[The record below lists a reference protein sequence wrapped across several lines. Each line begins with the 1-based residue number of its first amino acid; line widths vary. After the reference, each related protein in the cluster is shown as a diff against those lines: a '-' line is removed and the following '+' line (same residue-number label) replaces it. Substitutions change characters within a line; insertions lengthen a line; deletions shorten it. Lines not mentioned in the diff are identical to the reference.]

1 MANFFLWSF
10 QQNDP
15 VLEKILSYFS
25 NLQSEFPTEKVY
37 LHFDKN
43 TYTLG
48 ENIWFSAYL
57 TAGGTQ
63 VPSPLSRTL
72 YVDLFDAEG
81 DLLVQKKIL
90 IEDGFGHGDFKLP
103 DFGTEGV
110 YRIKAYTAWME
121 NDEKEYFF
129 TCNINVHDALNTA
142 FFPSIIFEEKVVL
155 NGGVRY
161 TVNLDVLN
169 SKGQP
174 LAGEL
179 ISIKVI
185 GDGEQFSERGINLN
199 SQGQV
204 SFSFQIPNQPF
215 KSQWLEL
222 IYLENGEYA
231 ISKKVKIPYSFQLA
245 DIQFLPEGGYLVNG
259 LKSNIAFKGIYPDG
273 SPVELEGEVLGL
285 AESVKFNTFFG
296 GMGKFELTPEEGE
309 SYEVKVFDTQSQE
322 SKIIGLPNSKEKG
335 LVVQVLNNPSLAYIT
350 VFIQGNYEEEE
361 LILVSHTRGMINYM
375 VKGALNNG
383 IWGVRIP
390 KDNIFSGIN
399 QITVLNQ
406 SGKIILER
414 LVFHQQENSII
425 NLGVVKSNSISSRS
439 LVELEINS
447 KIAEMPA
454 EGNFSVSITDADQ
467 VSPPY
472 ANYLFSTLL
481 LTSDLKG
488 DIYQPSYYFKDK
500 NEETLQALDLLMMTN
515 GWSRINWSN
524 VYDGKYPDT
533 NRLIERGISIEGIVK
548 DKTNSK
554 KGLRGGEV
562 TAMIGN
568 GEEIISTPYVED
580 GKFLLPNLEFFE
592 DKDMSIS
599 AKDGRLRDYVDIEIF
614 KQKKYFDK
622 INPGVFSDL
631 NTPKNLLES
640 FAARQMM
647 TRLFEDE
654 MMVELDAVEV
664 QSKSLEDENMQE
676 RRMYGKGDV
685 IIKPENILG
694 SDAFTNIFQMIQGR
708 VSGVQVFVSGMSVS
722 VLIRGA
728 GTINAGSEPLYLLD
742 NMQVDAETLMS
753 LNPRDVA
760 AIDVFKD
767 PAKASIFGSQ
777 GANGAIAVYTKTGIG
792 SNDISTGN
800 LVSNVSGYSV
810 AKEFYQ
816 PNYETQTAENSIPDK
831 RSTIYWNPRL
841 SIDESGKA
849 KIKYY
854 NTDVAKKHLV
864 FIEGMDKQGRLAQF
878 VTILE

>member
-72 YVDLFDAEG
+72 YVDLFDSEG

-439 LVELEINS
+439 LVELKINS

-472 ANYLFSTLL
+472 ANHLFSTLL

>member
-472 ANYLFSTLL
+472 ANHLFSTLL